1 MSAER
6 KPLEPVYYRKDL
18 ANLFGISTRTLQ
30 TRLNELFLK
39 HPNISCLSRYIGKK
53 QFFTENDFGEI
64 VELCSEHSKEKMA
77 NRHTTT

>member
-1 MSAER
+1 MTDL
-6 KPLEPVYYRKDL
+6 KYRKDL
-18 ANLFGISTRTLQ
+18 AKYFGVHEKTLQ
-30 TRLNELFLK
+30 KMLNELQIAFPSNSSLF
-39 HPNISCLSRYIGKK
+39 RYVGKK

>member
-1 MSAER
+1 MINL
-6 KPLEPVYYRKDL
+6 KTKKDL
-18 ANLFGISTRTLQ
+18 AEYFGVHEKTLQ
-30 TRLNELFLK
+30 KWLNELQIAFPSNSSLF
-39 HPNISCLSRYIGKK
+39 RYVGKK